1 LTSATDPAEIR
12 VLTETVILQQGSINR
27 HCRLGALR
35 DGDGHEQYVTRRVAG
50 YIDAPNATFLGE
62 GVGNDAALFVTGTA
76 QGGRKLGALT
86 AARRKEYRS
95 ALKPLTVLQ
104 VDLL

>member
-1 LTSATDPAEIR
+1 MRIESIAE
-12 VLTETVILQQGSINR
+12 LTETVILQQGSINR

-35 DGDGHEQYVTRRVAG
+35 DGDGHKQYVTRRVAG
-50 YIDAPNATFLGE
+50 YIDASNATFLGE
-62 GVGNDAALFVTGTA
+62 GVGDDAALFVTGTA

-86 AARRKEYRS
+86 AARRKEYRG
-95 ALKPLTVLQ
+95 ALKRLTVLQ